1 MLWKKGQ
8 ARIAGTLVLGV
19 ALLLSGG
26 ITQAAEENLIADKAF
41 EVTQPEKV
49 EIIKPEIMGVTQPEM
64 LEVSEPKMLEISE
77 PESLEAGNFPRGEY
91 SPAERENP
99 AYDRCATQEGFDA
112 QLKCARETMGIAQE

>member
-1 MLWKKGQ
+1 MLWKKKHT
-8 ARIAGTLVLGV
+8 RIAGIPAIGI

-26 ITQAAEENLIADKAF
+26 IVQAAEENLIADKAF

-64 LEVSEPKMLEISE
+64 LEVSEPKTLKVSG

-91 SPAERENP
+91 SPPEQEYP
-99 AYDRCATQEGFDA
+99 AYDRCAKQEGFDA